1 MGKRL
6 LPLTHKA
13 FLFMEEIFKDIPGY
27 EGMYQVSNLGNVKS
41 LSRKM
46 NKGKIIFISK
56 EKLLK
61 LSKDGR
67 GYIQVNLSKDKKILN
82 KKVHQLVA
90 MAFLNHI
97 PDGTTKLVVDHIDN
111 NPLNNRVDNL
121 QVITNRHNISKDR
134 KNGTSKY
141 TGVYFEKSRNKY
153 ICGIRFNNKIYFH
166 KRFNTELE
174 AHKAYQNKLAEIQ

>member
-1 MGKRL
+1 
-6 LPLTHKA
+6 
-13 FLFMEEIFKDIPGY
+13 MEEIFKDIPSY

-67 GYIQVNLSKDKKILN
+67 GYIQVNLSKEKNILN

-90 MAFLNHI
+90 MAFLNHK
-97 PDGTTKLVVDHIDN
+97 PDKTYKLVVDHINNIKTDN
-111 NPLNNRVDNL
+111 RLENL
-121 QVITNRHNISKDR
+121 QLITNRENCSKDR
-134 KNGTSKY
+134 KGSSKY
-141 TGVYFEKSRNKY
+141 TGVSLDKTRDKWFVSIALNGKT
-153 ICGIRFNNKIYFH
+153 IHLGRFK
-166 KRFNTELE
+166 TELE
-174 AHKAYQNKLAEIQ
+174 AHKAYKNKLAEIQ

>member
-1 MGKRL
+1 MKRQR
-6 LPLTHKA
+6 PPICGVFK
-13 FLFMEEIFKDIPGY
+13 FMEEVFKDIPTY
-27 EGMYQVSNLGNVKS
+27 EGLYQVSNLGNVKS
-41 LSRKM
+41 LSREM

-97 PDGTTKLVVDHIDN
+97 PDGTYRLVVDHINNNKLDN
-111 NPLNNRVDNL
+111 SLQNL
-121 QVITNRHNISKDR
+121 QLITNRENCSKDR
-134 KNGTSKY
+134 KGSSKY
-141 TGVYFEKSRNKY
+141 TGVSFAKTRNKWCVS
-153 ICGIRFNNKIYFH
+153 IKVKGRTVH
-166 KRFNTELE
+166 LGRFNTELE